1 MAGPV
6 QSRDVSRSQ
15 PLGDLASATD
25 EAEVGQRLRRVRL
38 ARRRTLRDV
47 ATHAD
52 ISEGFLSQ
60 IERGRA
66 NASIV
71 TLRRIANVL
80 GVSMGELF
88 HSVDD
93 SLPTVLRATERPVL
107 SFGIFGRKWLLTRS
121 PDREL
126 DAFIAEFE
134 PNGSTGPEPYTHG
147 DSEELLI
154 VLRGRVRFE
163 LGAQRFD
170 LGPEDSMVYRSSV
183 PHRLVESG
191 GERAVILWVTTPPSF

>member
-1 MAGPV
+1 MARPA
-6 QSRDVSRSQ
+6 QNRDVSPTERGGE
-15 PLGDLASATD
+15 LTAVTD
-25 EAEVGQRLRRVRL
+25 EADVGLRLRRVRL

-47 ATHAD
+47 ATGAE

-66 NASIV
+66 NASIA
-71 TLRRIANVL
+71 TLRRIAHVL

-88 HSVDD
+88 HPDD
-93 SLPTVLRATERPVL
+93 SSLPTVLRAAERPVL
-107 SFGIFGRKWLLTRS
+107 SFGVFGRKWLLTQS

-154 VLRGRVRFE
+154 VLRGRVSFE

-183 PHRLVESG
+183 PHRLVEKS